1 MDANLS
7 SAARAAAD
15 MVADMDKLTS
25 ELAESKTANADFMA
39 AIVQIA
45 AVAATVQKTRTATAS
60 E

>member
-1 MDANLS
+1 
-7 SAARAAAD
+7 

-25 ELAESKTANADFMA
+25 ELAKSKTANADFMA
-39 AIVQIA
+39 AIEQIA